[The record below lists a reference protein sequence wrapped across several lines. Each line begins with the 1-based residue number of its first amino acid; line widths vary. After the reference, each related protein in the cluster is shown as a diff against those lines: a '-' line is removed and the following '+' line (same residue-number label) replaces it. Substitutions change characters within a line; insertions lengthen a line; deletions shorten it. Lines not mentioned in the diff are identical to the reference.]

1 MIRFEIAV
9 GPLDSGK
16 VDPMKI
22 GDKEVEYVGKLAQI
36 AITKQEKHL
45 FIGQLNS
52 IIEFVEQLNQLDT
65 TDVEPTAHAVQSADQ
80 SLNMRPDEPVTT
92 FTQEQSL
99 ANGPETGSG
108 HFKVP
113 KVIADR

>member
-1 MIRFEIAV
+1 MR
-9 GPLDSGK
+9 
-16 VDPMKI
+16 I
-22 GDKEVEYVGKLAQI
+22 GVKEVEYVGKLAQL
-36 AITKQEKHL
+36 ATTEEEKKL
-45 FIGQLNS
+45 FIVQLNS
-52 IIEFVEQLNQLDT
+52 ILEFVEQLNQLDT
-65 TDVEPTAHAVQSADQ
+65 SNVEPTAHAVQSAGQ
-80 SLNMRPDEPVTT
+80 SFNLRPDEQVTT

>member
-1 MIRFEIAV
+1 
-9 GPLDSGK
+9 
-16 VDPMKI
+16 MKI
-22 GDKEVEYVGKLAQI
+22 GAKEVEYVGKLAQL
-36 AITKQEKHL
+36 AITEDEKNL

-52 IIEFVEQLNQLDT
+52 ILEFVEQLNQLDT
-65 TDVEPTAHAVQSADQ
+65 SNVEPTAHVVQPANLSF
-80 SLNMRPDEPVTT
+80 NMRPDEPVTT
-92 FTQEQSL
+92 FNQEQSL

>member
-1 MIRFEIAV
+1 
-9 GPLDSGK
+9 
-16 VDPMKI
+16 MKI
-22 GDKEVEYVGKLAQI
+22 GVKEVEYVGKLAQL
-36 AITKQEKHL
+36 ATTEGEKKL

-52 IIEFVEQLNQLDT
+52 ILEFVEQLNQLDT
-65 TDVEPTAHAVQSADQ
+65 SNVEPTAHAVQSRDL
-80 SLNMRPDEPVTT
+80 SLNLRRDEPLTT
-92 FTQEQSL
+92 FSQEQSL

>member
-1 MIRFEIAV
+1 MR
-9 GPLDSGK
+9 
-16 VDPMKI
+16 I
-22 GDKEVEYVGKLAQI
+22 GVKEVEYVGKLAQL
-36 AITKQEKHL
+36 ATTEEEKKL

-52 IIEFVEQLNQLDT
+52 ILEFVEQLNQLDT
-65 TDVEPTAHAVQSADQ
+65 SNVEPTAHAVESADL
-80 SLNMRPDEPVTT
+80 SLNLRRDEPLTT
-92 FTQEQSL
+92 FSQEQSL

>member
-1 MIRFEIAV
+1 
-9 GPLDSGK
+9 
-16 VDPMKI
+16 MKI
-22 GDKEVEYVGKLAQI
+22 GAKEVEYVGKLAQL
-36 AITKQEKHL
+36 AITEEEKNL

-52 IIEFVEQLNQLDT
+52 ILEFVEQLNQLDT
-65 TDVEPTAHAVQSADQ
+65 SNVEPTAHAVQSADQ
-80 SLNMRPDEPVTT
+80 SPNLRLDEPLTT

>member
-1 MIRFEIAV
+1 MSASWLSLR
-9 GPLDSGK
+9 LLKKRRS
-16 VDPMKI
+16 
-22 GDKEVEYVGKLAQI
+22 
-36 AITKQEKHL
+36 L

-52 IIEFVEQLNQLDT
+52 ILEFVEQLNQLDT
-65 TDVEPTAHAVQSADQ
+65 SNVEPTAHAVQSADL
-80 SLNMRPDEPVTT
+80 SVNMRPDEAVPT
-92 FTQEQSL
+92 FSQEQSL

>member
-1 MIRFEIAV
+1 MR
-9 GPLDSGK
+9 
-16 VDPMKI
+16 I
-22 GDKEVEYVGKLAQI
+22 GVKEVEYVGKLAQL
-36 AITKQEKHL
+36 AITEEEKDL

-52 IIEFVEQLNQLDT
+52 ILEFVEQLNQLDT
-65 TDVEPTAHAVQSADQ
+65 SNVEPTAHAVQSADQ
-80 SLNMRPDEPVTT
+80 TLSMRPDDPVTT
-92 FTQEQSL
+92 FSQEQSL

>member
-1 MIRFEIAV
+1 
-9 GPLDSGK
+9 
-16 VDPMKI
+16 MKI
-22 GDKEVEYVGKLAQI
+22 GVKEVEYVGKLAQL
-36 AITKQEKHL
+36 AITEEEKNL

-52 IIEFVEQLNQLDT
+52 ILEFVEELNQLDT
-65 TDVEPTAHAVQSADQ
+65 SDVEPTAHAVLPVDQ
-80 SLNMRPDEPVTT
+80 SRNLRPDEQVTT

-113 KVIADR
+113 KVIAER

>member
-1 MIRFEIAV
+1 
-9 GPLDSGK
+9 
-16 VDPMKI
+16 MKI
-22 GDKEVEYVGKLAQI
+22 GVKEVDYVGKLAQL
-36 AITKQEKHL
+36 AITEEEKNL

-52 IIEFVEQLNQLDT
+52 ILEFVEQLNELNT
-65 TDVEPTAHAVQSADQ
+65 SNVEPTAHAVESADPSS
-80 SLNMRPDEPVTT
+80 SLRSDEQMTT
-92 FTQEQSL
+92 FSQEQSL

>member
-1 MIRFEIAV
+1 
-9 GPLDSGK
+9 
-16 VDPMKI
+16 MKI
-22 GDKEVEYVGKLAQI
+22 GAKEVEYVGKLAQL
-36 AITKQEKHL
+36 AITEEEKNL

-52 IIEFVEQLNQLDT
+52 ILEFVEQLNKLDT
-65 TDVEPTAHAVQSADQ
+65 SKVEPTAHAVHSREHD
-80 SLNMRPDEPVTT
+80 SLRPDEQVTT

>member
-1 MIRFEIAV
+1 
-9 GPLDSGK
+9 
-16 VDPMKI
+16 MKI
-22 GDKEVEYVGKLAQI
+22 GVQEVEYVGKLAQL
-36 AITKQEKHL
+36 ATTEEEKNL

-52 IIEFVEQLNQLDT
+52 ILEFVEQLNQLDT
-65 TDVEPTAHAVQSADQ
+65 SNVEPTAHAFQSANQ
-80 SLNMRPDEPVTT
+80 SRNLRQDNQITT

-99 ANGPETGSG
+99 TNGPETGSG

>member
-1 MIRFEIAV
+1 
-9 GPLDSGK
+9 
-16 VDPMKI
+16 MKI
-22 GDKEVEYVGKLAQI
+22 GTKEVEYVGKLAQL
-36 AITKQEKHL
+36 AITEDEKNL

-52 IIEFVEQLNQLDT
+52 ILEFVEQLNRLDT
-65 TDVEPTAHAVQSADQ
+65 SKVEPTAHAVESADG
-80 SLNMRPDEPVTT
+80 SLNMRPDEPVPT
-92 FTQEQSL
+92 FSQEQSL

>member
-1 MIRFEIAV
+1 MR
-9 GPLDSGK
+9 
-16 VDPMKI
+16 I
-22 GDKEVEYVGKLAQI
+22 GTNEVEYVGKLAQL
-36 AITKQEKHL
+36 AITEEEKNL

-52 IIEFVEQLNQLDT
+52 ILEYVEQLNRLDT
-65 TDVEPTAHAVQSADQ
+65 SNVEPTAHAVQSADLSAGLRQ
-80 SLNMRPDEPVTT
+80 DEQITT

>member
-1 MIRFEIAV
+1 
-9 GPLDSGK
+9 
-16 VDPMKI
+16 MKI
-22 GDKEVEYVGKLAQI
+22 GAKEVEYVGKLAQL
-36 AITKQEKHL
+36 AITQDEQNL

-52 IIEFVEQLNQLDT
+52 ILEFVEQLNQLDT
-65 TDVEPTAHAVQSADQ
+65 ANVEPTAHVVQSANL
-80 SLNMRPDEPVTT
+80 SPNMRPDEPVKT
-92 FTQEQSL
+92 FNQEQSL

>member
-1 MIRFEIAV
+1 MR
-9 GPLDSGK
+9 
-16 VDPMKI
+16 I
-22 GDKEVEYVGKLAQI
+22 GAKEVEYVGKLAQL
-36 AITKQEKHL
+36 AITEEEKSL

-52 IIEFVEQLNQLDT
+52 ILEFVEQLNQLDT
-65 TDVEPTAHAVQSADQ
+65 SNVEPTAHAVQSADL
-80 SLNMRPDEPVTT
+80 SVNMRPDEVAST
-92 FTQEQSL
+92 FSQEQSL

>member
-1 MIRFEIAV
+1 MR
-9 GPLDSGK
+9 
-16 VDPMKI
+16 I
-22 GDKEVEYVGKLAQI
+22 GVKEVEYVGKLAQL
-36 AITKQEKHL
+36 ATTEEEKKL
-45 FIGQLNS
+45 FIVQLNS
-52 IIEFVEQLNQLDT
+52 ILEFVEQLNQLDT
-65 TDVEPTAHAVQSADQ
+65 SNVEPTAHAIQSAGQ
-80 SLNMRPDEPVTT
+80 SLNLRPDEQVTT